1 MSRSETL
8 TGLIKWAGRAEWQD
22 RFSDVL
28 DEHLGDACEAW
39 DIDEENSTRS
49 SETIEP
55 RSCGAARS
63 RIFSRDMMA
72 RTKTARI
79 SSRTT

>member
-39 DIDEENSTRS
+39 DIDEEKLYEIVGDDWASKLWGCAFEDLLTRYDG
-49 SETIEP
+49 EDEDGENIV
-55 RSCGAARS
+55 
-63 RIFSRDMMA
+63 DD
-72 RTKTARI
+72 
-79 SSRTT
+79 